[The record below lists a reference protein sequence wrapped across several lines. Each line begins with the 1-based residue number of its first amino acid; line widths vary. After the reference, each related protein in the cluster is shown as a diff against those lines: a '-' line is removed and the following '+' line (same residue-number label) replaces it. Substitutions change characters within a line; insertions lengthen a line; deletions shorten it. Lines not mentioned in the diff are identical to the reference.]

1 MKKMC
6 TENTWNHWHFDVSSI
21 TDHHLL
27 VGTAY
32 EQVATIKTKALS
44 TP

>member
-1 MKKMC
+1 MQKTC

-21 TDHHLL
+21 TDHQP
-27 VGTAY
+27 VDTVY
-32 EQVATIKTKALS
+32 EQVVTIKIKALV